1 MNVLQSASFGTLQA
15 AASDRARYP
24 AKTVLEV
31 RSLAA
36 FEDGGLPAGFE
47 NYMDLFYFNNP
58 ALGECQAA
66 GMPLKVIGTT
76 AEPPE
81 NAGILLRLPLY
92 LHQDVVANLPEQ

>member
-1 MNVLQSASFGTLQA
+1 MNVLQAASFDTLQA
-15 AASDRARYP
+15 AARDRANYP
-24 AKTVLEV
+24 AKTVMEV

-47 NYMDLFYFNNP
+47 NYMELFHFNNP

-66 GMPLKVIGTT
+66 GMPLKVIGRT
-76 AEPPE
+76 AEPRE

-92 LHQDVVANLPEQ
+92 LQQNIVANTHE